1 MKYSVV
7 IPCYKSSATIRKVVE
22 LTSEELNRLG
32 KTDHEFVLVDDH
44 SPDDGATLTAIKELA
59 ADYAFVTAVSLAK
72 NAGQH
77 NAIMAALNYA
87 EGDFIIAMDDDMQTH
102 PSQLH
107 ILLDEIDK
115 GYDIVYGYYPDK
127 KHSGFRNFGSWMNY
141 ITVRTMIGKP
151 KELKT
156 SSYWV
161 IRKFV
166 RDYVIQYH
174 SPYTHMQGLFL
185 RTTKNIGC
193 VPIQHFEREVG
204 QSGYTFKKLVKLW
217 SNILGFSV
225 VPLRF
230 ATYSGYLFSAISIIW
245 AIVIVIQKI
254 CNPAIQLGYSSMM
267 CAICFFS
274 GLILLSLGL
283 IGEYLGKLFLNFNN
297 QPQFVVK
304 EVYKKD
310 NLKK

>member
-32 KTDHEFVLVDDH
+32 KTDHEFILVDDH
-44 SPDDGATLTAIKELA
+44 SPDDGATLEAIKGLA
-59 ADYAFVTAVSLAK
+59 ADYAFVTSVSLAR

-87 EGDFIIAMDDDMQTH
+87 AGDFIIAMDDDMQTH

-107 ILLDEIDK
+107 ILLEEIDK
-115 GYDIVYGYYPDK
+115 GFDIVYGYYPDK

-204 QSGYTFKKLVKLW
+204 QSGYTFKKLVNLW

-225 VPLRF
+225 VPLRL

-245 AIVIVIQKI
+245 AIVIVIQKL

-283 IGEYLGKLFLNFNN
+283 IGEYLGRLFLNFNN

-304 EVYKKD
+304 EIFKKD
-310 NLKK
+310 TENK